1 MSNSTNIDA
10 LLTAV
15 DQATRPFK
23 NLQTANASLAAGIK
37 ETEKNLS
44 GLYNQ
49 LAQVEGLTQAE
60 KSLST
65 LSLRLQT
72 VQLRAQKLTEQGP
85 PTRSHASILNF
96 TQERVTTLQQQHE
109 TTRGAVI
116 DHRLTLLR
124 AGVEPNAPT
133 AAKLQLQSQIN
144 DHRAQLITQQ
154 QALKQENRQK
164 RAEKIQAGQ
173 QTIQGIAGKISAV
186 GNIGMSVATSGFNI
200 GKKLLQPGYEQSLKN
215 NAPVQPGSEVSIAAN
230 TVSTPSAVSA
240 PGALSTPSSVSAL
253 STSSAPGAPGALS
266 AQSAQSALST
276 PSSVSTPSAVSAPS
290 AVSTPSALSAQV
302 GNLGTDLQALQ
313 SVYQSLSVDIF
324 STQESSLRQLVQT
337 ATQYLGQL
345 QQWVQNNQ
353 GLVQTFG
360 LIATAVVG
368 VAGAI
373 GTVAG
378 VIAPVFTGIST
389 LITIAT
395 TFGSVFTTVCGG
407 IMAVLGSLT
416 LPIVGV
422 ITLVAAAALAIYTYW
437 EPISAFFGG
446 VMAGISA
453 AFAPLAGLFAPL
465 QPLFDLIGNGLQN
478 IKQLFSDLI
487 TPVQAS
493 QETLNQCAKAG
504 FYFGQMLSGSIAL
517 VIEGVKILGSSLS
530 WVLEKLGIID
540 KKPVLEVPKPPTDA
554 SASQSYIQP
563 TSTMPGFN
571 NYQAAKP
578 AGGNSYVD
586 QSKTEYNVTLQGD
599 IAPGSNNERY
609 LQDLFRQDA
618 ANKRNSTLSQFNPSG
633 GF

>member
-23 NLQTANASLAAGIK
+23 NLQTANVSLAAGIK

-44 GLYNQ
+44 GLYSQ

-60 KSLST
+60 KSLSA

-85 PTRSHASILNF
+85 PTRSHASILTF
-96 TQERVTTLQQQHE
+96 TQERATALSQQHE
-109 TTRGAVI
+109 TARGAVI
-116 DHRLTLLR
+116 DRRLALLR
-124 AGVEPNAPT
+124 AGIEPNAPT

-144 DHRAQLITQQ
+144 EHRAQLVTQQ

-173 QTIQGIAGKISAV
+173 QTIQGIAGKVSAV
-186 GNIGMSVATSGFNI
+186 GKTGMSVATSGFNI

-215 NAPVQPGSEVSIAAN
+215 SAPAQPESGVSNPA
-230 TVSTPSAVSA
+230 SAVSA
-240 PGALSTPSSVSAL
+240 QA
-253 STSSAPGAPGALS
+253 
-266 AQSAQSALST
+266 
-276 PSSVSTPSAVSAPS
+276 
-290 AVSTPSALSAQV
+290 

-313 SVYQSLSVDIF
+313 SAYQSLSVDIF
-324 STQESSLRQLVQT
+324 TTQESSLRQLVQT
-337 ATQYLGQL
+337 ATVYLGQL

-360 LIATAVVG
+360 MIATVVVG

-422 ITLVAAAALAIYTYW
+422 IAIVAAAALAIYTW
-437 EPISAFFGG
+437 WQPISAFFSG

-465 QPLFDLIGNGLQN
+465 QPLFDFISTSLQN

-517 VIEGVKILGSSLS
+517 VIESVKILGSGLN
-530 WVLEKLGIID
+530 WVLEKLGLID
-540 KKPVLEVPKPPTDA
+540 KKPVLEVPKPPTDV
-554 SASQSYIQP
+554 SGSQSYIQP

-578 AGGNSYVD
+578 AGGGSYVD
-586 QSKTEYNVTLQGD
+586 QSRTDINVTLQGD
-599 IAPGSNNERY
+599 VSPGSDNSRH
-609 LQDLFRQDA
+609 LIDLLEQYEN
-618 ANKRNSTLSQFNPSG
+618 NKRDNALSQFNALG
-633 GF
+633 GYAP

>member
-23 NLQTANASLAAGIK
+23 NLQTANVSLAAGIK
-37 ETEKNLS
+37 ETEKNLR
-44 GLYNQ
+44 GLYSQ

-60 KSLST
+60 KSLSA

-72 VQLRAQKLTEQGP
+72 VQLRAQKLMEQGP

-96 TQERVTTLQQQHE
+96 TQQRATALQQQHE
-109 TTRGAVI
+109 TARGAVI
-116 DHRLTLLR
+116 DRRLTLLR
-124 AGVEPNAPT
+124 AGIEPNAPT

-144 DHRAQLITQQ
+144 DHRAQLVTQQ
-154 QALKQENRQK
+154 QALKQEKRQK
-164 RAEKIQAGQ
+164 RAEKIQASQ
-173 QTIQGIAGKISAV
+173 QTIQGIAGKVSAV
-186 GNIGMSVATSGFNI
+186 GKTGMSVATSGFNI

-215 NAPVQPGSEVSIAAN
+215 
-230 TVSTPSAVSA
+230 SA
-240 PGALSTPSSVSAL
+240 PAQPESGVSNPA
-253 STSSAPGAPGALS
+253 S
-266 AQSAQSALST
+266 AQAD
-276 PSSVSTPSAVSAPS
+276 
-290 AVSTPSALSAQV
+290 
-302 GNLGTDLQALQ
+302 NLGTDLQALQ
-313 SVYQSLSVDIF
+313 SAYQSLSVDIF

-337 ATQYLGQL
+337 ATVYLGQL

-360 LIATAVVG
+360 MIATVVVG

-373 GTVAG
+373 GTVAS

-422 ITLVAAAALAIYTYW
+422 IAIVAAAALAIYTW
-437 EPISAFFGG
+437 WQPISAFFSG

-465 QPLFDLIGNGLQN
+465 QPLFDFISTSLQN

-517 VIEGVKILGSSLS
+517 VIESVKILGSGLN

-554 SASQSYIQP
+554 SGSQSYIQP
-563 TSTMPGFN
+563 TSAMPGFN

-578 AGGNSYVD
+578 AGGGSYVD
-586 QSKTEYNVTLQGD
+586 QSRTDINVTLQGD
-599 IAPGSNNERY
+599 VSPGSDNSRHLME
-609 LQDLFRQDA
+609 LLEQHES
-618 ANKRNSTLSQFNPSG
+618 NKRDNALSQFNALG
-633 GF
+633 GYAP

>member
-23 NLQTANASLAAGIK
+23 NLQTANVSLAAGIK
-37 ETEKNLS
+37 ETEKNLR
-44 GLYNQ
+44 GLYSQ

-60 KSLST
+60 KSLSA

-96 TQERVTTLQQQHE
+96 TQQRATALQQQHE
-109 TTRGAVI
+109 TARGAVI
-116 DHRLTLLR
+116 DRRLTLLR
-124 AGVEPNAPT
+124 AGIEPNAPT

-144 DHRAQLITQQ
+144 DHRAQLVTQQ
-154 QALKQENRQK
+154 QALKQEKRQK
-164 RAEKIQAGQ
+164 RAEKIQASQ
-173 QTIQGIAGKISAV
+173 QTIQGIAGKVSAV
-186 GNIGMSVATSGFNI
+186 GKTGMSVATSGFNI

-215 NAPVQPGSEVSIAAN
+215 
-230 TVSTPSAVSA
+230 
-240 PGALSTPSSVSAL
+240 
-253 STSSAPGAPGALS
+253 GAPAQPDSGVSNPAS
-266 AQSAQSALST
+266 AQAD
-276 PSSVSTPSAVSAPS
+276 
-290 AVSTPSALSAQV
+290 
-302 GNLGTDLQALQ
+302 NLGTDLQALQ
-313 SVYQSLSVDIF
+313 SAYQSLSVDIF

-337 ATQYLGQL
+337 ATVYLGQL

-360 LIATAVVG
+360 MIATVVVG

-373 GTVAG
+373 GTVAS

-422 ITLVAAAALAIYTYW
+422 IAIVAAAALAIYTW
-437 EPISAFFGG
+437 WQPISAFFSG

-465 QPLFDLIGNGLQN
+465 QPLFDFISTSLQN

-517 VIEGVKILGSSLS
+517 VIESVKILGSGLN

-554 SASQSYIQP
+554 SGSQSYIQP
-563 TSTMPGFN
+563 TSAMPGFN

-578 AGGNSYVD
+578 AGGGSYVD
-586 QSKTEYNVTLQGD
+586 QSRTDINVTLQGD
-599 IAPGSNNERY
+599 VSPGSDNSRHLME
-609 LQDLFRQDA
+609 LLEQHES
-618 ANKRNSTLSQFNPSG
+618 NKRDNALSQFNALG
-633 GF
+633 GYAP

>member
-23 NLQTANASLAAGIK
+23 NLQTANVSLATGIK

-44 GLYNQ
+44 GLYSQ

-60 KSLST
+60 KSLSA

-85 PTRSHASILNF
+85 PTRSHASILTF
-96 TQERVTTLQQQHE
+96 TQERATALSQQHE
-109 TTRGAVI
+109 TARGSVI
-116 DHRLTLLR
+116 DHRLALLR
-124 AGVEPNAPT
+124 AGIEPNAPT

-144 DHRAQLITQQ
+144 EHRAQLVTQQ
-154 QALKQENRQK
+154 QALKQENWQK

-173 QTIQGIAGKISAV
+173 QTIQGIAGKVSAV
-186 GNIGMSVATSGFNI
+186 GKTGMSVATSGFNI

-215 NAPVQPGSEVSIAAN
+215 SAPAQPDSGVSNPA
-230 TVSTPSAVSA
+230 SAVSA
-240 PGALSTPSSVSAL
+240 QA
-253 STSSAPGAPGALS
+253 
-266 AQSAQSALST
+266 
-276 PSSVSTPSAVSAPS
+276 
-290 AVSTPSALSAQV
+290 
-302 GNLGTDLQALQ
+302 GNLGSDLQALQ
-313 SVYQSLSVDIF
+313 SAYQSLSVDIF
-324 STQESSLRQLVQT
+324 TTQESSLRQLVQT
-337 ATQYLGQL
+337 ATVYLGQL

-360 LIATAVVG
+360 MIATVVVG

-422 ITLVAAAALAIYTYW
+422 IAIVAAAALAIYTW
-437 EPISAFFGG
+437 WQPISAFFSG

-465 QPLFDLIGNGLQN
+465 QPLFDFISTRLQN

-517 VIEGVKILGSSLS
+517 VIESVKILGSGLN

-540 KKPVLEVPKPPTDA
+540 KKPVLEVPKPPTDV
-554 SASQSYIQP
+554 SGSQSYIQP
-563 TSTMPGFN
+563 TSAMPGFN

-578 AGGNSYVD
+578 AGGGSYVD
-586 QSKTEYNVTLQGD
+586 QSRTDINVTLQGD
-599 IAPGSNNERY
+599 VSPGSDNSRH
-609 LQDLFRQDA
+609 LMDLLEQYES
-618 ANKRNSTLSQFNPSG
+618 NKRDNALSQFNALG
-633 GF
+633 GYAP

>member
-23 NLQTANASLAAGIK
+23 NLQTANVSLATGIK
-37 ETEKNLS
+37 ETEKNLR
-44 GLYNQ
+44 GLYSQ

-60 KSLST
+60 KSLSA

-96 TQERVTTLQQQHE
+96 TQQRVTALSQQHE
-109 TTRGAVI
+109 TARGAVI
-116 DHRLTLLR
+116 DRRLTLLR
-124 AGVEPNAPT
+124 AGIEPNAPT

-144 DHRAQLITQQ
+144 DHRAQLVTQQ
-154 QALKQENRQK
+154 QALKQENQQK

-173 QTIQGIAGKISAV
+173 QTIQGIAGKVSAV
-186 GNIGMSVATSGFNI
+186 GKSGMSVATSGFNI

-215 NAPVQPGSEVSIAAN
+215 SAPAQPGSEVSNPA
-230 TVSTPSAVSA
+230 
-240 PGALSTPSSVSAL
+240 
-253 STSSAPGAPGALS
+253 S
-266 AQSAQSALST
+266 AQA
-276 PSSVSTPSAVSAPS
+276 
-290 AVSTPSALSAQV
+290 

-337 ATQYLGQL
+337 ATVYLGQL

-360 LIATAVVG
+360 MIATVVVG

-422 ITLVAAAALAIYTYW
+422 IAIVAAAALAIYTW
-437 EPISAFFGG
+437 WQPISAFFSG

-465 QPLFDLIGNGLQN
+465 QPLFDFISTSLQN

-493 QETLNQCAKAG
+493 QEMLNQCAKAG

-517 VIEGVKILGSSLS
+517 VIEGVKILGSGLN

-540 KKPVLEVPKPPTDA
+540 KKPVLEVPKPPTDV
-554 SASQSYIQP
+554 SGGQSYIQP
-563 TSTMPGFN
+563 TSAMPGFN
-571 NYQAAKP
+571 NYQAARP
-578 AGGNSYVD
+578 AGGGSYVD
-586 QSKTEYNVTLQGD
+586 QSRTDINVTLQGD
-599 IAPGSNNERY
+599 VSPGSDNSRHLME
-609 LQDLFRQDA
+609 LLEQHES
-618 ANKRNSTLSQFNPSG
+618 NKRDNALSQFNALG
-633 GF
+633 GYAP

>member
-23 NLQTANASLAAGIK
+23 NLQTANVSLAAGIK
-37 ETEKNLS
+37 ETEKNLR
-44 GLYNQ
+44 GLYSQ

-60 KSLST
+60 KSLSA

-96 TQERVTTLQQQHE
+96 TQERATALSQQHE
-109 TTRGAVI
+109 TARGAVI

-124 AGVEPNAPT
+124 AGIEPNAPA
-133 AAKLQLQSQIN
+133 AAKLQLQSQIS
-144 DHRAQLITQQ
+144 DHRAQLVTQQ
-154 QALKQENRQK
+154 QALKQETRQK

-173 QTIQGIAGKISAV
+173 QTIQGIAGKVSAV
-186 GNIGMSVATSGFNI
+186 GKTGMAVATSGFNI

-215 NAPVQPGSEVSIAAN
+215 SAPAQSESEVSNPA
-230 TVSTPSAVSA
+230 SAVSA
-240 PGALSTPSSVSAL
+240 QA
-253 STSSAPGAPGALS
+253 
-266 AQSAQSALST
+266 
-276 PSSVSTPSAVSAPS
+276 
-290 AVSTPSALSAQV
+290 

-313 SVYQSLSVDIF
+313 SAYQSLSVDIF

-337 ATQYLGQL
+337 ATVYLGQL

-360 LIATAVVG
+360 MIATVVVG

-422 ITLVAAAALAIYTYW
+422 IAIVAAAALAIYTW
-437 EPISAFFGG
+437 WQPISAFFSG
-446 VMAGISA
+446 VMAGIGA

-478 IKQLFSDLI
+478 IKQLFSNLI

-517 VIEGVKILGSSLS
+517 VIESVKILGSGLN

-554 SASQSYIQP
+554 SGSQSYIQP
-563 TSTMPGFN
+563 TSAMPGFN

-578 AGGNSYVD
+578 AGGGSYVD
-586 QSKTEYNVTLQGD
+586 QSRTDINVTLQGD
-599 IAPGSNNERY
+599 VSPGSDNSRHLMELLEQYEN
-609 LQDLFRQDA
+609 
-618 ANKRNSTLSQFNPSG
+618 NKRDNALSQFNALG
-633 GF
+633 GYAP

>member
-23 NLQTANASLAAGIK
+23 NLQTANVSLAAGIK
-37 ETEKNLS
+37 ETEKNLH
-44 GLYNQ
+44 GLYSQ

-60 KSLST
+60 KSLSA

-85 PTRSHASILNF
+85 PTRSHASILTF
-96 TQERVTTLQQQHE
+96 TQERATALQQQHE
-109 TTRGAVI
+109 TARGAVI
-116 DHRLTLLR
+116 DRRLTLLR
-124 AGVEPNAPT
+124 AGIEPNAPT

-144 DHRAQLITQQ
+144 DHRAQLVTQQ

-164 RAEKIQAGQ
+164 RAEKIQASQ
-173 QTIQGIAGKISAV
+173 QTIQDIAGKVSAV
-186 GNIGMSVATSGFNI
+186 GKTGMSVATSGFNI

-215 NAPVQPGSEVSIAAN
+215 SAPAQPGSEVNPPA
-230 TVSTPSAVSA
+230 
-240 PGALSTPSSVSAL
+240 
-253 STSSAPGAPGALS
+253 S
-266 AQSAQSALST
+266 AQA
-276 PSSVSTPSAVSAPS
+276 
-290 AVSTPSALSAQV
+290 

-313 SVYQSLSVDIF
+313 SAYQSLSVDIF

-337 ATQYLGQL
+337 ATVYLGQL

-360 LIATAVVG
+360 MIATVVVG

-373 GTVAG
+373 GTVAS

-422 ITLVAAAALAIYTYW
+422 IAIVAAAALAIYTW
-437 EPISAFFGG
+437 WQPISAFFSG

-465 QPLFDLIGNGLQN
+465 QPLFDFISTSLQN

-517 VIEGVKILGSSLS
+517 VIESVKILGSGLN

-554 SASQSYIQP
+554 SGSQSYIQP
-563 TSTMPGFN
+563 TSAMPGFN

-578 AGGNSYVD
+578 AGGGSYVD
-586 QSKTEYNVTLQGD
+586 QSRTDINVTLQGD
-599 IAPGSNNERY
+599 VSPGSDNSRHLME
-609 LQDLFRQDA
+609 LLEQHES
-618 ANKRNSTLSQFNPSG
+618 NKRDNALSQFNALG
-633 GF
+633 GYAP

>member
-23 NLQTANASLAAGIK
+23 NLQTANVSLAAGIK
-37 ETEKNLS
+37 ETEKNLR
-44 GLYNQ
+44 GLYDQ
-49 LAQVEGLTQAE
+49 VAQIDGLTRTQNALTEVSQQLKVAKESTRALASELKKIDQPTQRQITALDKARDSVSALQQKHDNLRQSVKGQRQVLQQAGI
-60 KSLST
+60 ST
-65 LSLRLQT
+65 RAPATAKQRLQSSISDNT
-72 VQLRAQKLTEQGP
+72 GQLNAQRA
-85 PTRSHASILNF
+85 
-96 TQERVTTLQQQHE
+96 
-109 TTRGAVI
+109 
-116 DHRLTLLR
+116 
-124 AGVEPNAPT
+124 
-133 AAKLQLQSQIN
+133 
-144 DHRAQLITQQ
+144 
-154 QALKQENRQK
+154 ALAQENRQK
-164 RAEKIQAGQ
+164 RAEKIQASQ
-173 QTIQGIAGKISAV
+173 QTIQGIAGKVSAV
-186 GNIGMSVATSGFNI
+186 GKTGMSVATSGFNI

-215 NAPVQPGSEVSIAAN
+215 SAPAQAGSEVSHPA
-230 TVSTPSAVSA
+230 
-240 PGALSTPSSVSAL
+240 
-253 STSSAPGAPGALS
+253 S
-266 AQSAQSALST
+266 AQA
-276 PSSVSTPSAVSAPS
+276 
-290 AVSTPSALSAQV
+290 

-313 SVYQSLSVDIF
+313 SAYQSLSVDIF

-337 ATQYLGQL
+337 AAVYLGQL

-360 LIATAVVG
+360 LIATVVVG

-422 ITLVAAAALAIYTYW
+422 IAIVAAAALAIYTWW
-437 EPISAFFGG
+437 EPISAFFSG
-446 VMAGISA
+446 VMAGIGA

-465 QPLFDLIGNGLQN
+465 QPLFDVISSSLQN

-493 QETLNQCAKAG
+493 QETLNQCATAG

-554 SASQSYIQP
+554 SGSQSYIQP
-563 TSTMPGFN
+563 TSAMPGFN

-578 AGGNSYVD
+578 AGGHTFSDNSR
-586 QSKTEYNVTLQGD
+586 TEYNITLQGD
-599 IAPGSNNERY
+599 VAPGSNNERY

-618 ANKRNSTLSQFNPSG
+618 DNRRNNALSQFNPSG
-633 GF
+633 GFAL

>member
-23 NLQTANASLAAGIK
+23 NLQTANVSLAAGIK
-37 ETEKNLS
+37 ETEKNLH
-44 GLYNQ
+44 GLYSQ

-60 KSLST
+60 KSLSA

-85 PTRSHASILNF
+85 PTRSHASILTF
-96 TQERVTTLQQQHE
+96 TQERATALQQQHE
-109 TTRGAVI
+109 TARGAVI
-116 DHRLTLLR
+116 DRRLTLLR
-124 AGVEPNAPT
+124 AGIEPNAPT

-144 DHRAQLITQQ
+144 DHRAQLVTQQ

-164 RAEKIQAGQ
+164 RAEKIQASQ
-173 QTIQGIAGKISAV
+173 QTIQGIAGKVSAV
-186 GNIGMSVATSGFNI
+186 GKTGMSVATSGFNI

-215 NAPVQPGSEVSIAAN
+215 SAPAKPGSEVNPPA
-230 TVSTPSAVSA
+230 
-240 PGALSTPSSVSAL
+240 
-253 STSSAPGAPGALS
+253 S
-266 AQSAQSALST
+266 AQA
-276 PSSVSTPSAVSAPS
+276 
-290 AVSTPSALSAQV
+290 

-313 SVYQSLSVDIF
+313 SAYQSLSVDIF

-337 ATQYLGQL
+337 ATVYLGQL

-360 LIATAVVG
+360 MIATVVVG

-373 GTVAG
+373 GTVAS

-422 ITLVAAAALAIYTYW
+422 IAIVAAAALAIYTW
-437 EPISAFFGG
+437 WQPISAFFSG

-465 QPLFDLIGNGLQN
+465 QPLFDFISTSLQN

-517 VIEGVKILGSSLS
+517 VIESVKILGSGLN

-554 SASQSYIQP
+554 SGSQSYIQP
-563 TSTMPGFN
+563 TSAMPGFN

-578 AGGNSYVD
+578 AGGGSYVD
-586 QSKTEYNVTLQGD
+586 QSRTDINVTLQGD
-599 IAPGSNNERY
+599 VSPGSDNSRHLME
-609 LQDLFRQDA
+609 LLEQHES
-618 ANKRNSTLSQFNPSG
+618 NKRDNALSQFNALG
-633 GF
+633 GYAP

>member
-23 NLQTANASLAAGIK
+23 NLQTANVSLATGIK
-37 ETEKNLS
+37 ETEKNLR
-44 GLYNQ
+44 GLYSQ
-49 LAQVEGLTQAE
+49 LAQIESLTQAE
-60 KSLST
+60 KSLSA

-85 PTRSHASILNF
+85 PTRSQASILTF
-96 TQERVTTLQQQHE
+96 TQERATALSQQHE
-109 TTRGAVI
+109 TARGAVI
-116 DHRLTLLR
+116 DRRLTLLR
-124 AGVEPNAPT
+124 AGIEPNAPT

-144 DHRAQLITQQ
+144 DHRAQLVTQQ

-173 QTIQGIAGKISAV
+173 QTIQGIAGKVSAV
-186 GNIGMSVATSGFNI
+186 GKTGMSVATSGFNI

-215 NAPVQPGSEVSIAAN
+215 SAPAQPDSEVSNPASEQA
-230 TVSTPSAVSA
+230 
-240 PGALSTPSSVSAL
+240 
-253 STSSAPGAPGALS
+253 
-266 AQSAQSALST
+266 
-276 PSSVSTPSAVSAPS
+276 
-290 AVSTPSALSAQV
+290 

-313 SVYQSLSVDIF
+313 SAYQSLSVDIF
-324 STQESSLRQLVQT
+324 STQESSLRHLVQT
-337 ATQYLGQL
+337 TTAYLGQL

-360 LIATAVVG
+360 MIATVVVG

-389 LITIAT
+389 LIAIAT

-422 ITLVAAAALAIYTYW
+422 IAIVAAAALAIYTW
-437 EPISAFFGG
+437 WQPISAFFSG

-453 AFAPLAGLFAPL
+453 AFAPLAGLFVPL
-465 QPLFDLIGNGLQN
+465 QPLFDFISTSLQN

-517 VIEGVKILGSSLS
+517 VIESVKILGSGLN

-540 KKPVLEVPKPPTDA
+540 KKPVLEVPKPPTDV
-554 SASQSYIQP
+554 SGSQSYIQP
-563 TSTMPGFN
+563 TSAMPGFN

-578 AGGNSYVD
+578 AGGGSYVD
-586 QSKTEYNVTLQGD
+586 QSRTDINVTLQGD
-599 IAPGSNNERY
+599 VSPGSDNSRHLMELLEQY
-609 LQDLFRQDA
+609 ES
-618 ANKRNSTLSQFNPSG
+618 NKRDNALSQFNALG
-633 GF
+633 GYAP

>member
-23 NLQTANASLAAGIK
+23 NLQTANVSLAADIK

-44 GLYNQ
+44 GLYSQ

-60 KSLST
+60 KSLSV

-96 TQERVTTLQQQHE
+96 TQERITALQQQHE
-109 TTRGAVI
+109 TVRGAVI

-124 AGVEPNAPT
+124 AGIEPNAPT

-144 DHRAQLITQQ
+144 DNRAQLITQQ

-164 RAEKIQAGQ
+164 RAEKIQAAQ
-173 QTIQGIAGKISAV
+173 QTIQSIAGKVSAV
-186 GNIGMSVATSGFNI
+186 GQTGMSVATSGFNI

-215 NAPVQPGSEVSIAAN
+215 SVPAQPGSEVSIPAN
-230 TVSTPSAVSA
+230 TASTPGRVNAVSA
-240 PGALSTPSSVSAL
+240 
-253 STSSAPGAPGALS
+253 
-266 AQSAQSALST
+266 
-276 PSSVSTPSAVSAPS
+276 
-290 AVSTPSALSAQV
+290 AQV

-360 LIATAVVG
+360 LIAAVVVG

-416 LPIVGV
+416 LPIVG
-422 ITLVAAAALAIYTYW
+422 IIALVATAALAIYTYW

-453 AFAPLAGLFAPL
+453 AFAPLAALFVPF
-465 QPLFDLIGNGLQN
+465 QPVFDAIGSALSA
-478 IKQLFSDLI
+478 IKNLFSDLI
-487 TPVQAS
+487 APITLSQQTLENCGNAGKIFGKALFWALTFPFTP
-493 QETLNQCAKAG
+493 LILLIK
-504 FYFGQMLSGSIAL
+504 
-517 VIEGVKILGSSLS
+517 GVGWL
-530 WVLEKLGIID
+530 LEKLGIVNKQPAI
-540 KKPVLEVPKPPTDA
+540 EIPKPQVDA
-554 SASQSYIQP
+554 TATGTTFGYVQP